1 VHTYREE
8 DMATTILLGK
18 DTTISGLTGVQD
30 VSMTIESEKVEAT
43 TKGSTGVYK
52 RTVAGLQSRTLE
64 ATVLGDSAQTYGK
77 QVTVSVTSTGGA
89 AFAITGVITN
99 AKRTQP
105 IAGAEAVSITIKPGV
120 GLDVGDQVTI

>member
-1 VHTYREE
+1 
-8 DMATTILLGK
+8 MATTILLGK

-30 VSMTIESEKVEAT
+30 VSMTIEAEKVDAT

-64 ATVLGDSAQTYGK
+64 ATVLGDSTQSYGK
-77 QVTVSVTSTGGA
+77 AVTVTVSVTGGT
-89 AFAITGVITN
+89 AFSITGVLTS

-105 IAGAEAVSITIKPGV
+105 IGGAEAVSVTIKPGV
-120 GLDVGDQVTI
+120 ALDAGDQVTV

>member
-1 VHTYREE
+1 
-8 DMATTILLGK
+8 MATTILLGK

-30 VSMTIESEKVEAT
+30 VSMTIEAEKVDAT

-64 ATVLGDSAQTYGK
+64 ATVLGDTTQSYGK
-77 QVTVSVTSTGGA
+77 SVTVTVSVTGGTS
-89 AFAITGVITN
+89 FAMTGVLTS

-105 IAGAEAVSITIKPGV
+105 IGGAEAVSVTIKPGIA
-120 GLDVGDQVTI
+120 LDSGDQVTI